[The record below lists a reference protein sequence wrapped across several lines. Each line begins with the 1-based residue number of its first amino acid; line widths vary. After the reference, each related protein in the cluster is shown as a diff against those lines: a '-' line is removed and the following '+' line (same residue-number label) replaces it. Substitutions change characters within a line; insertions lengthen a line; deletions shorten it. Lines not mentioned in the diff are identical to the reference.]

1 MPKQRHN
8 TQLNFNALLKPPL
21 VLAVSL
27 AVITLAGCKTSS
39 LSSSKSELPSG
50 NMSSTLFDAIPIEKN
65 NTEIRNLVSE
75 AVRSLETNE
84 LALASQKINQAL
96 KLDVSNSNIQFLNG
110 LIYSYQAKLSDLE
123 KSELAVQG
131 FNLSRQ
137 FDPNN
142 WITAYH
148 QGLLNLDRRKFNL
161 AQKYFAEAALL
172 NDNYPSTFYHLAA
185 ASYHAHDPITA
196 AGALSKLREFSIYK
210 KNPKV
215 LRASA
220 LVMAALNNFSEA
232 KAFNNQYKEV
242 VSQPNKQKQL
252 ESRLDDWSDFHKL
265 GSLVPPDIIATAPTK
280 EPLQIAQLNL
290 NNGSENSGLQSSS
303 SETKPKKDNE
313 MVIVDVVIV
322 RTEENSSTRRGVN
335 LLNSLSI
342 QFGQSE
348 NPGFKYSRIRDL
360 PASSSVARTIVR
372 NIEIPSITYSLNI
385 ANSNTNRSEILARPS
400 LTALDG
406 KVSKFFSGIN
416 INAAATSDSGGGT
429 PVEVKKDIGVSM
441 AILPKLLKNGRLIL
455 KVVAE
460 RTFLTA
466 PNTTSI
472 TFAQRIDTS
481 KTKVS
486 ATVNMKFGET
496 IILSGLSEKETIYS
510 RDGVPGLQEVPVLQY
525 GFSRED
531 NTNFQKSVLILL
543 TPRRPA
549 YSHQST
555 PSKSATEQTSSNMNI
570 LNELRS
576 RYSDWFFPYPNWAS
590 VFNHMQK
597 NSLYR
602 EFRTGD
608 VELENWENDRM
619 RSNRIKRILDF
630 IYY

>member
-1 MPKQRHN
+1 MPKLLYSVKLSF
-8 TQLNFNALLKPPL
+8 TSLLKPPL
-21 VLAVSL
+21 ILAVSL
-27 AVITLAGCKTSS
+27 IVINLAGCKTLS
-39 LSSSKSELPSG
+39 LSSNKSELPSG
-50 NMSSTLFDAIPIEKN
+50 NMSSTLFDSIPMEKN
-65 NTEIRNLVSE
+65 NTEMRNLVSD
-75 AVRSLETNE
+75 AIKSLETNE
-84 LALASQKINQAL
+84 LDLASQKINQAL

-110 LIYSYQAKLSDLE
+110 LIYSYQAKLSDQE

-172 NDNYPSTFYHLAA
+172 NDNYPGTFYHLAA
-185 ASYHAHDPITA
+185 ASYHAHDPVTA
-196 AGALSKLREFSIYK
+196 AGALNRLREFSIYK
-210 KNPKV
+210 KDPRV

-220 LVMAALNNFSEA
+220 LVMAALNNSDEA
-232 KAFNNQYKEV
+232 RELNNQYKKV

-265 GSLVPPDIIATAPTK
+265 GTLVPPDVIATASTK
-280 EPLQIAQLNL
+280 ELLKIAQLNL
-290 NNGSENSGLQSSS
+290 NSGPKNSENQSNSS
-303 SETKPKKDNE
+303 KDEPKKDNQ

-322 RTEENSSTRRGVN
+322 RTEENSTTRKGVN

-360 PASSSVARTIVR
+360 PASSSIARTIVR

-460 RTFLTA
+460 RTFLTT

-472 TFAQRIDTS
+472 TFSQRIDTS

-496 IILSGLSEKETIYS
+496 IILSGLSEKETEYS

-531 NTNFQKSVLILL
+531 NTEFQKSVLILL

-549 YSHQST
+549 YTHQST
-555 PSKSATEQTSSNMNI
+555 TPKSNPEQSSPNKTI

-576 RYSDWFFPYPNWAS
+576 RYSDWFLPYPNWAS

-608 VELENWENDRM
+608 VELENWENDRV

-630 IYY
+630 IYF

>member
-1 MPKQRHN
+1 
-8 TQLNFNALLKPPL
+8 
-21 VLAVSL
+21 
-27 AVITLAGCKTSS
+27 
-39 LSSSKSELPSG
+39 
-50 NMSSTLFDAIPIEKN
+50 
-65 NTEIRNLVSE
+65 
-75 AVRSLETNE
+75 
-84 LALASQKINQAL
+84 
-96 KLDVSNSNIQFLNG
+96 
-110 LIYSYQAKLSDLE
+110 
-123 KSELAVQG
+123 
-131 FNLSRQ
+131 
-137 FDPNN
+137 
-142 WITAYH
+142 
-148 QGLLNLDRRKFNL
+148 
-161 AQKYFAEAALL
+161 
-172 NDNYPSTFYHLAA
+172 
-185 ASYHAHDPITA
+185 
-196 AGALSKLREFSIYK
+196 
-210 KNPKV
+210 
-215 LRASA
+215 
-220 LVMAALNNFSEA
+220 
-232 KAFNNQYKEV
+232 
-242 VSQPNKQKQL
+242 
-252 ESRLDDWSDFHKL
+252 
-265 GSLVPPDIIATAPTK
+265 VPPDVIATASTK
-280 EPLQIAQLNL
+280 EPLKIAQLNL
-290 NNGSENSGLQSSS
+290 NSGPKNSENQSNSS
-303 SETKPKKDNE
+303 KDEPKKDNQ

-322 RTEENSSTRRGVN
+322 RTEENSTTRKGVN

-360 PASSSVARTIVR
+360 PASSSIARTIVR

-460 RTFLTA
+460 RTFLTT

-472 TFAQRIDTS
+472 TFSQRIDTS

-496 IILSGLSEKETIYS
+496 IILSGLSEKETEYS

-531 NTNFQKSVLILL
+531 NTEFQKSVLILL

-549 YSHQST
+549 YTHQST
-555 PSKSATEQTSSNMNI
+555 TPKSNPEQSSPNKII

-576 RYSDWFFPYPNWAS
+576 RYSDWFLPYPNWAS

-608 VELENWENDRM
+608 VELENWENDRV

-630 IYY
+630 IYF

>member
-1 MPKQRHN
+1 MPKLLHN
-8 TQLNFNALLKPPL
+8 VQLSFNSLLKPRL
-21 VLAVSL
+21 ILAVSFII
-27 AVITLAGCKTSS
+27 ITLAGCKTLS
-39 LSSSKSELPSG
+39 LSSDKSELPSG
-50 NMSSTLFDAIPIEKN
+50 NMSSTLFDSIPIEKN
-65 NTEIRNLVSE
+65 NTEIRHLVSD
-75 AVRSLETNE
+75 AIKSLETNE

-172 NDNYPSTFYHLAA
+172 NDNYPGTFYHLAA
-185 ASYHAHDPITA
+185 ASYYAHDPITA
-196 AGALSKLREFSIYK
+196 AGALNRLREFSVYK
-210 KNPKV
+210 KDPRV

-220 LVMAALNNFSEA
+220 LVMAALNNFGEA
-232 KAFNNQYKEV
+232 REFNNQYKKI

-265 GSLVPPDIIATAPTK
+265 GTLAPPNIIEIASTN

-290 NNGSENSGLQSSS
+290 NNGSKNPENQPSS
-303 SETKPKKDNE
+303 SEKKPKKDNE

-322 RTEENSSTRRGVN
+322 RTEEYSTTRRGVN

-360 PASSSVARTIVR
+360 PASSSVTRTIVR

-385 ANSNTNRSEILARPS
+385 VNSNTNRGEILARPS
-400 LTALDG
+400 LTALNG

-416 INAAATSDSGGGT
+416 INGVATSSSGSGT

-466 PNTTSI
+466 QNTTSI
-472 TFAQRIDTS
+472 TVSQRIDTS

-496 IILSGLSEKETIYS
+496 IILSGLSEKETQYS

-531 NTNFQKSVLILL
+531 NIDFQKSVLILL

-549 YSHQST
+549 YTHQST
-555 PSKSATEQTSSNMNI
+555 KSKSNPEQSSSNMNI

-576 RYSDWFFPYPNWAS
+576 RYSDWFLPYPNWAS
-590 VFNHMQK
+590 VFNQMQK

-630 IYY
+630 IYF

>member
-1 MPKQRHN
+1 MPKLLHN
-8 TQLNFNALLKPPL
+8 VQLSFNSLLKPRL
-21 VLAVSL
+21 ILAVSFII
-27 AVITLAGCKTSS
+27 ITLAGCKTLS
-39 LSSSKSELPSG
+39 LSSDKSELPSG
-50 NMSSTLFDAIPIEKN
+50 NMSSTLFDSIPIEKN
-65 NTEIRNLVSE
+65 NTEIRHLVSD
-75 AVRSLETNE
+75 AIKSLETNE

-172 NDNYPSTFYHLAA
+172 NDNYPGTFYHLAA

-196 AGALSKLREFSIYK
+196 AGALNRLREFSVYK
-210 KNPKV
+210 KDPRV

-220 LVMAALNNFSEA
+220 LVMAALNNFGEA
-232 KAFNNQYKEV
+232 REFNNQYKKI

-265 GSLVPPDIIATAPTK
+265 GTLAPPNIIEIASTN

-290 NNGSENSGLQSSS
+290 NNGSKNPENQPSS
-303 SETKPKKDNE
+303 SEKKPKKDNE

-322 RTEENSSTRRGVN
+322 RTEEYSTTRRGVN

-360 PASSSVARTIVR
+360 PASSSVTRTIVR

-385 ANSNTNRSEILARPS
+385 ANSNTNRGEILARPS
-400 LTALDG
+400 LTALNG

-416 INAAATSDSGGGT
+416 INGVATSSSGSGT

-466 PNTTSI
+466 QNTTSI
-472 TFAQRIDTS
+472 TVSQRIDTS

-496 IILSGLSEKETIYS
+496 IILSGLSEKETQYS

-531 NTNFQKSVLILL
+531 NIDFQKSVLILL

-549 YSHQST
+549 YTHQST
-555 PSKSATEQTSSNMNI
+555 KSKSNPEQSSSNMNI

-576 RYSDWFFPYPNWAS
+576 RYSDWFLPYPNWAS
-590 VFNHMQK
+590 VFNQMQK

-630 IYY
+630 IYF